1 MARVKLNSER
11 LLWEELSP
19 VEVDTHKLEHLFE
32 SRAKDF
38 ITKVN
43 YKYNYLEFIIIIN
56 EVINAVYLAS
66 QMVSG
71 NAKVKHLGL
80 WINIIMVL
88 LIF

>member
-1 MARVKLNSER
+1 MTYASLQEVRDDPIARVKLNSER

-43 YKYNYLEFIIIIN
+43 SRIIIF
-56 EVINAVYLAS
+56 YLL
-66 QMVSG
+66 
-71 NAKVKHLGL
+71 N
-80 WINIIMVL
+80 N
-88 LIF
+88 

>member
-38 ITKVN
+38 ITKVHL
-43 YKYNYLEFIIIIN
+43 KIIIIIIIIN
-56 EVINAVYLAS
+56 
-66 QMVSG
+66 
-71 NAKVKHLGL
+71 
-80 WINIIMVL
+80 NII
-88 LIF
+88 I

>member
-38 ITKVN
+38 ITKVKYKN
-43 YKYNYLEFIIIIN
+43 YNIII
-56 EVINAVYLAS
+56 L
-66 QMVSG
+66 
-71 NAKVKHLGL
+71 
-80 WINIIMVL
+80 
-88 LIF
+88 

>member
-43 YKYNYLEFIIIIN
+43 YKKLFFII
-56 EVINAVYLAS
+56 YYY
-66 QMVSG
+66 
-71 NAKVKHLGL
+71 H
-80 WINIIMVL
+80 
-88 LIF
+88 